1 MIAPSTTRMS
11 TKGQV
16 VIPGE
21 VRRALNLRPGDSFVV
36 VGRDDTIVLK
46 TVRMPSMEG
55 MDALLREV
63 RAKARAAG
71 LRPAHVRAAVR
82 RARARA

>member
-1 MIAPSTTRMS
+1 MS

-16 VIPGE
+16 VIPGD
-21 VRRALNLRPGDSFVV
+21 VRRAMNLRAGDSFVV

-46 TVRMPSMEG
+46 TVRMPSLDQVDG
-55 MDALLREV
+55 LLKEI

-71 LRPAHVRAAVR
+71 LRPAHVRAAIR
-82 RARARA
+82 RARTRA

>member
-16 VIPGE
+16 VIPEE
-21 VRRALNLRPGDSFVV
+21 VRRVMQLRPGDSFVV

-46 TVRMPSMEG
+46 TIRMPSLDG
-55 MDALLREV
+55 VDALLREI
-63 RAKARAAG
+63 RAKARAVG

-82 RARARA
+82 KARARA